1 VLLIDEMS
9 LGLAPVIVDQ
19 LLEIL
24 KQINGEGVAILMVE
38 QDVQTALEFAQRA
51 YVLET
56 GRITLAGPARSLLD
70 DPAVQR
76 AYLGV

>member
-1 VLLIDEMS
+1 LRTIH
-9 LGLAPVIVDQ
+9 AQ
-19 LLEIL
+19 
-24 KQINGEGVAILMVE
+24 GVGIFMVE

-56 GRITLAGPARSLLD
+56 GRIRLEGPAAQLLE
-70 DPAVQR
+70 DPQVQK